1 MCGFIGI
8 FGGVSEEHK
17 FVVHKMMDLVEHRG
31 PDAKHTKSYSQ
42 ALLGHVR
49 LKKFRIFQKTVINL
63 FRARTRSLS

>member
-49 LKKFRIFQKTVINL
+49 LKIQDLSENSNQP

>member
-1 MCGFIGI
+1 MFIGI

-49 LKKFRIFQKTVINL
+49 LKFRIFQKNSNQL
-63 FRARTRSLS
+63 FFSSLTRSLS